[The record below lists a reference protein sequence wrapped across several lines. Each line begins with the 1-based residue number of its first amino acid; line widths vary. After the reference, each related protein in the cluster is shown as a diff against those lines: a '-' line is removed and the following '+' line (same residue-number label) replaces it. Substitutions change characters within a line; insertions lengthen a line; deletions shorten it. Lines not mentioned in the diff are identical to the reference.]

1 MHFSSMVRSQ
11 NDLYMV
17 VNNNGAEINAMG
29 DDIFGGTGQWKAD
42 HWGVAAL
49 CKKYLSVYF
58 KCSGYETSVKTVGGS
73 EGI

>member
-1 MHFSSMVRSQ
+1 MPW
-11 NDLYMV
+11 
-17 VNNNGAEINAMG
+17 AM
-29 DDIFGGTGQWKAD
+29 IFWRHWKWKAD

-58 KCSGYETSVKTVGGS
+58 KCSGYETPVKTVGGS